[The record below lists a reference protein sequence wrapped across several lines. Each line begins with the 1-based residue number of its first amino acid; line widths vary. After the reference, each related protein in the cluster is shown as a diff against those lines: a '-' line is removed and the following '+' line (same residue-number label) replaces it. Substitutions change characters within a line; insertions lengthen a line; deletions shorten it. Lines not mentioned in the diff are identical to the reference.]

1 LRHRAHDGI
10 LEVFFW
16 KDYRGREVDFL
27 AMKNGQAMGLYQ
39 ITYAET
45 MAELP
50 PREIDSLLAAA
61 KIFSCGNLMVVTWGL
76 EAEIEKD
83 GQKIK
88 FVPLSKFLADPSFS
102 KF

>member
-1 LRHRAHDGI
+1 MG
-10 LEVFFW
+10 
-16 KDYRGREVDFL
+16 
-27 AMKNGQAMGLYQ
+27 NGQARGLYQ

-50 PREIDSLLAAA
+50 SREIESLLAAA
-61 KIFSCGNLMVVTWGL
+61 KTFSCGNLTVVTWGL

-88 FVPLSKFLADPSFS
+88 FAPLSKFLSESSFL